1 MIKVQNTI
9 DSSIEK
15 VWNLW
20 TSPEHIQK
28 WNYAFEE
35 WHTPY
40 AENDLQVNGK
50 FKYGMAA
57 KDKSEGFDFEGIYT
71 KLEKFRLIEYKL
83 LDNRTGAIYFEEIG
97 SKVKLTEVFE
107 PTKKDSESMQ
117 KQWCQ
122 NVIDNFK
129 KYVESI

>member
-35 WHTPY
+35 WYTPY

-50 FKYGMAA
+50 FKYEMGT